1 MVIHPG
7 KTKSMVLASRQKHQC
22 KPLMLKLT
30 LGANLID
37 QVCEHGVLGVTL
49 NEELKWQ
56 SHIDT
61 VCKKLARNL
70 FLHGQLKHYLSIDCR
85 KMFFNAHL
93 LAHINY
99 ASTLWSNASEV
110 HLKNILKN
118 SLYRRAAKLILTEQS
133 LSTTAK
139 LRKLDILPLQKQFM
153 YNTAVLMFKMH
164 MGLTPRYVRTS

>member
-7 KTKSMVLASRQKHQC
+7 KTKSMVLASRQKHQR
-22 KPLMLKLT
+22 KPIMPKLT

-85 KMFFNAHL
+85 KIFFNAHL

-99 ASTLWSNASEV
+99 ASTLWSNASEFT
-110 HLKNILKN
+110 LKN
-118 SLYRRAAKLILTEQS
+118 LTLAIEEQQS
-133 LSTTAK
+133 
-139 LRKLDILPLQKQFM
+139 
-153 YNTAVLMFKMH
+153 
-164 MGLTPRYVRTS
+164 